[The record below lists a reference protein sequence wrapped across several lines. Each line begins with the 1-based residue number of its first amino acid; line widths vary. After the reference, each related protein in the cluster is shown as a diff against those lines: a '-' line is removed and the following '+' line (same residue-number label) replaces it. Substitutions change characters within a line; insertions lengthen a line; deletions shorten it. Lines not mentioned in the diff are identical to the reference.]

1 MDITP
6 FRIDI
11 PQAELD
17 ELRQRLANT
26 RWPAEYPGA
35 EWSRGVPVAYLR
47 RLVDYWLTTFD
58 WRAQEA
64 ALNEFPQFL
73 TELDGQRVHFLHV
86 RSERP
91 DAVPMV
97 LTHGW
102 PGSIAE
108 FTKVVGPLVDA
119 GFHVVVPAL
128 PGFGFSGAVTELGW
142 NHKRV
147 AAAWASLMAGLG
159 YERYVAQGGDL
170 GAAVTREL
178 GVLDAEH
185 VLAIHVNGGLSFPM
199 VEGEPPADLTGL
211 ERARLA
217 RMAEFLAGPGYYL
230 QLHAAR
236 PQTVAYA
243 LTDSPAGQLAW
254 IVERFKEWTDLSR
267 ELPEDAV
274 DLDQLLTNVCIYWF
288 TRTAGS
294 SAGMYAED
302 AAVWGEPQPST
313 VPAAVAQFTVQ
324 DIAIRR
330 YDEVDNNVVRW
341 TEFDRGGH
349 FAAMEAP
356 DLLVKDVVEFFGGQV
371 TALRHP

>member
-17 ELRQRLANT
+17 DLRQRLTNT

-47 RLVDYWLTTFD
+47 RLVDYWLNTFD

-64 ALNEFPQFL
+64 ALNEFPQFV
-73 TELDGQRVHFLHV
+73 TEIDGQRVHFLHV

-108 FTKVVGPLVDA
+108 FTKVIGPLVDA

-128 PGFGFSGAVTELGW
+128 PGFGFSGPVTELGW

-178 GVLDAEH
+178 GVIDVEH

-199 VEGEPPADLTGL
+199 VDGEPPADLTDL

-217 RMAEFLAGPGYYL
+217 RMAEFMAGPGYYL
-230 QLHAAR
+230 QLHMAR

-243 LTDSPAGQLAW
+243 LTDSPVGQLAW

-302 AAVWGEPQPST
+302 AAVWGAPEQST

-324 DIAIRR
+324 DISIRR

-356 DLLVKDVVEFFGGQV
+356 DLLVKDVVEFFSSQQ
-371 TALRHP
+371 RP